1 LFEKKIMWGLFENS
15 AVGIEKRVLLGLFD
29 NRVLWGLFDNRVMGF
44 FEVPWRDF
52 FFFYLKQ
59 RT

>member
-29 NRVLWGLFDNRVMGF
+29 NRVLWGLFDNRVM
-44 FEVPWRDF
+44 WD
-52 FFFYLKQ
+52 YL
-59 RT
+59 TTECCGGCLITG